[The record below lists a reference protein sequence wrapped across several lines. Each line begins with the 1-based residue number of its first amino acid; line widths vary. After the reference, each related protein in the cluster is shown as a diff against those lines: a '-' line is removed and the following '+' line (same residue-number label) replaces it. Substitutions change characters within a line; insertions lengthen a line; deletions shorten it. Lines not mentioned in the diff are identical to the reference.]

1 MHGFLELPAEKWAPV
16 FGKGDATTKS
26 WSGMCDLE
34 IAHFAP
40 GEARSYHP
48 EASRQVLPD
57 PCRYRYLRF
66 EMAPVSYPRRTR
78 LSWAD
83 RLLLAEALLT
93 LVLASLAIRLL
104 PFRTVVGAAATP
116 DRGPPPDSANETALK
131 TVWAVRAWARRVPWK
146 AVCFQQGLAV
156 HVMLRRRGVRS
167 HLHYGV
173 SQADGLKAHVWVS
186 AAGRDVIGGEEAAG
200 FTCLATYPPLPA

>member
-1 MHGFLELPAEKWAPV
+1 MVP
-16 FGKGDATTKS
+16 
-26 WSGMCDLE
+26 
-34 IAHFAP
+34 
-40 GEARSYHP
+40 EAR
-48 EASRQVLPD
+48 
-57 PCRYRYLRF
+57 
-66 EMAPVSYPRRTR
+66 PRRAP

-104 PFRTVVGAAATP
+104 SFRRVVGAAAAP
-116 DRGPPPDSANETALK
+116 ERGPPPACASETARR

-156 HVMLRRRGVRS
+156 HAMLRRRGVPS

>member
-1 MHGFLELPAEKWAPV
+1 MHRFR
-16 FGKGDATTKS
+16 
-26 WSGMCDLE
+26 C
-34 IAHFAP
+34 
-40 GEARSYHP
+40 EARSYH
-48 EASRQVLPD
+48 ARTDRQVLPE
-57 PCRYRYLRF
+57 PCRNRYSRSS
-66 EMAPVSYPRRTR
+66 MAPYAHPRRAP

-104 PFRTVVGAAATP
+104 PFRKVVGAAAST
-116 DRGPPPDSANETALK
+116 DRSGGTADSTGETARK

-156 HVMLRRRGVRS
+156 HVMLRRRGIAS

-200 FTCLATYPPLPA
+200 FTCLATYPPLAA